1 MALLGSINKV
11 SGLIGTGLA
20 IVDSLFQKQVTIT
33 PFETEDDSIVINV
46 VENEDIKLRV
56 NISEKPVADKGATTD
71 YISRVATPLI
81 LTGQISNRSLDL
93 GSDPVEFLTQNA
105 LSLVPGVGNA
115 LNAAASLASNFF
127 DLGRD
132 EIDRKIAALYK
143 WQLEG
148 VVVEV
153 INARLDARKWTPL
166 AETFNYLITE
176 IAPVSNLTNGD
187 NVGLSITLQQFLNIQ
202 EPTTGNLKGS
212 KLTDAITGALN
223 LPNPF

>member
-11 SGLIGTGLA
+11 SGLIGTGIA
-20 IVDSLFQKQVTIT
+20 IVDSLFQKQVIIT
-33 PFETEDDSIVINV
+33 PAESEDDNIVINV
-46 VENEDIKLRV
+46 VENEDIRLSV
-56 NISEKPVADKGATTD
+56 DITEKPVADKGATTD
-71 YISRVATPLI
+71 YISRKSTPLV

-132 EIDRKIAALYK
+132 EIDRKIASLYK

-148 VVVEV
+148 TVVEV
-153 INARLDARKWTPL
+153 INARLDVRKWTPI
-166 AETFNYLITE
+166 AETFNYLIEE
-176 IAPVSNLTNGD
+176 IAPASNLSNGD
-187 NVGLSITLQQFLNIQ
+187 NIGISITLKHFLNIQ
-202 EPTTGNLKGS
+202 EPTTGTQKGS
-212 KLTDAITGALN
+212 KLTNAIAGALN